1 MADEPITVTQMTLHT
16 ATADLLTASGTAI
29 VDVDASNT
37 AIVTECSAGEKL
49 VFFLTE
55 QDGNG
60 TATATFTAGDN
71 PPSHLAGLGTLA
83 ITIPANDAVMV
94 AIEVARFLQ
103 DDGTVEIVVTNQNI
117 LVAVLR
123 LPKGS

>member
-1 MADEPITVTQMTLHT
+1 MDEAIAVTQLTLNT
-16 ATADLLTASGTAI
+16 ASADLLTASGTAI
-29 VDVDASNT
+29 VDIDAANT
-37 AIVTECSAGEKL
+37 AIVTDCSAGEKL
-49 VFFLTE
+49 IFFLTE

-83 ITIPANDAVMV
+83 ISIPANDAVV
-94 AIEVARFLQ
+94 VPIETAQFLQ

-117 LVAVLR
+117 LISVLR

>member
-1 MADEPITVTQMTLHT
+1 MDEAIAVTQLTLNT
-16 ATADLLTASGTAI
+16 ASADLLTAAGTAI
-29 VDVDASNT
+29 VDIDAANT
-37 AIVTECSAGEKL
+37 AIVTDCSAGEKL
-49 VFFLTE
+49 IFFLTE
-55 QDGNG
+55 RDGGG

-83 ITIPANDAVMV
+83 ISIPANDAVV
-94 AIEVARFLQ
+94 VPIETAQFLQ

-117 LVAVLR
+117 LISVLR